1 MSNIRACIFDLD
13 GVLVDTAHF
22 HFLAW
27 KRLAAEFG
35 ITLTEDYNERLKG
48 VSRMDSLDIILSLG
62 EVSLGQAQK
71 ESMAAKKNGWY
82 LDYIQSVTT
91 EDALPNVV
99 SFISDLKRHGMRLAI
114 GSSSKNARPIIA
126 QLGIKEM
133 FDVIV
138 DGNDLTQSKP
148 HPEVF
153 LKASDQL
160 GISPAHCVVFED
172 AQSGVQ
178 AAKSANMRCVGIGSM
193 DVLGAADVVI
203 PSLVDF
209 SADTLLTIFSAIPK
223 T

>member
-1 MSNIRACIFDLD
+1 
-13 GVLVDTAHF
+13 
-22 HFLAW
+22 
-27 KRLAAEFG
+27 
-35 ITLTEDYNERLKG
+35 
-48 VSRMDSLDIILSLG
+48 MDSLEIILSLG
-62 EVSLGQAQK
+62 EVSLDQEQK
-71 ESMAAKKNGWY
+71 VAMAAKKNGWY

-99 SFISDLKRHGMRLAI
+99 SFISDLKRHAIRLAV

-126 QLGIKEM
+126 QLGVKEM

-138 DGNDLTQSKP
+138 DGNDLTNSKP

-153 LKASDQL
+153 LKAAAQL
-160 GISPAHCVVFED
+160 GIAPEHCVVFED

-178 AAKSANMRCVGIGSM
+178 AAKSAGMRCVGIGSI
-193 DVLGAADVVI
+193 DLLGAADVVI